1 MSGEAPTAD
10 EVRLH
15 RSSRL
20 RKATPVFDPTDDTR
34 PNRMVATRQP
44 ASTPSSQPPPNLS
57 QKEVAVSSQSS
68 TGPPKTGKGSRSALP
83 GDWDLF
89 TDPHTGDTRRLVA
102 VAWVHRSSAQEAS
115 RFGEVLMGDGVQCT
129 NAQRRPLYDILT
141 VGPNG
146 KNNFVL
152 EVLLLNLKMSLY
164 SWMFW
169 DALPSLM
176 GTEFCQR
183 VRLILTDGDM
193 RNFVCA
199 RSTVLSNP
207 STSSASPYLATSLQV
222 QFARWAG
229 PAFSDVPH
237 LGQTTT
243 SPVEGNHAVYKRPA
257 AAGGAGVSSKT
268 APEVMLSRMDQLHS
282 ARAEKL
288 NSVRDQSLQL
298 PCRILDDS
306 SIAVTKHRM
315 YRKIVIRTR
324 MDCESDFSRPNWFPS
339 AMRMQMGF
347 TVSPS
352 PVAYIGAWMESSQF
366 NALQPAVGAIGSAV
380 EHEDFSSH
388 IDDDDDIPVTN
399 LSTDDIR
406 SHSDSESLFRVF
418 QEIQSE
424 SRKSS
429 ERTARAL
436 QLLRSVL
443 GELSVMP
450 VVPCRRTEG
459 RLKPIQESSYDI
471 SGSFSS
477 AAISRS

>member
-1 MSGEAPTAD
+1 MQTHGLVITGLGKGCIKRIFLLKPLISNPQVSCTTPLDSSDLSPALADFIASVPSGFGDRPIQPSTPADLMSGEAPTAD

-146 KNNFVL
+146 KNIIVL

-183 VRLILTDGDM
+183 VRLILTDGDIW
-193 RNFVCA
+193 
-199 RSTVLSNP
+199 
-207 STSSASPYLATSLQV
+207 QV
-222 QFARWAG
+222 K
-229 PAFSDVPH
+229 
-237 LGQTTT
+237 
-243 SPVEGNHAVYKRPA
+243 Y
-257 AAGGAGVSSKT
+257 
-268 APEVMLSRMDQLHS
+268 
-282 ARAEKL
+282 
-288 NSVRDQSLQL
+288 
-298 PCRILDDS
+298 
-306 SIAVTKHRM
+306 
-315 YRKIVIRTR
+315 
-324 MDCESDFSRPNWFPS
+324 
-339 AMRMQMGF
+339 
-347 TVSPS
+347 
-352 PVAYIGAWMESSQF
+352 
-366 NALQPAVGAIGSAV
+366 
-380 EHEDFSSH
+380 
-388 IDDDDDIPVTN
+388 
-399 LSTDDIR
+399 
-406 SHSDSESLFRVF
+406 
-418 QEIQSE
+418 
-424 SRKSS
+424 
-429 ERTARAL
+429 
-436 QLLRSVL
+436 
-443 GELSVMP
+443 
-450 VVPCRRTEG
+450 
-459 RLKPIQESSYDI
+459 SYQ
-471 SGSFSS
+471 
-477 AAISRS
+477 